1 MTMADEHAL
10 LLGEIKG
17 KLDLMIASQG
27 ETNERL
33 EKMDTRLRKVE
44 AKSALNGAISGGLVS
59 IGVALM
65 IEKGKSLIGL

>member
-1 MTMADEHAL
+1 MTDEHAL

-17 KLDLMIASQG
+17 KLDLMISNQG

-33 EKMDTRLRKVE
+33 DKMDNRLRKVE
-44 AKSALNGAISGGLVS
+44 TKSAINGAISGGLVS

-65 IEKGKSLIGL
+65 IEKGKHIIGL

>member
-1 MTMADEHAL
+1 MTDEHTL

-17 KLDLMIASQG
+17 KLDLMISSQS

-33 EKMDTRLRKVE
+33 DKMDNRLRKVE
-44 AKSALNGAISGGLVS
+44 TKSALNGAISGGLVS
-59 IGVALM
+59 VGVALM

>member
-1 MTMADEHAL
+1 MTMTDEHTL

-17 KLDLMIASQG
+17 KLDLMISNQI

-33 EKMDTRLRKVE
+33 DKMDNRLRKVE
-44 AKSALNGAISGGLVS
+44 TKSAINGAISGGLVS
-59 IGVALM
+59 VGVALM

>member
-1 MTMADEHAL
+1 MADEHAL

>member
-1 MTMADEHAL
+1 MTMTDEHTL

-17 KLDLMIASQG
+17 KLDLMISNQS

-33 EKMDTRLRKVE
+33 DKMDNRLRKVE
-44 AKSALNGAISGGLVS
+44 TKSAINGAISGGLVS
-59 IGVALM
+59 VGVALM